1 MSKVLFT
8 IVQMR
13 VMKGIFLGKSPFLEN
28 RNSFPKVD
36 LWISCTPWASNE
48 ADGRSVT
55 VII

>member
-13 VMKGIFLGKSPFLEN
+13 VMKWIFLGKSPFLEN